1 MKLVRQERQARK
13 GRQARQAA
21 RFLGFLAAL
30 PIRLYRYAISPWLA
44 PSCRYLPT
52 CSVYAIEAMERHGVW
67 RGGILALRRILR
79 CHPWG
84 GSGADPVPPSES
96 ERSPRSSIF

>member
-1 MKLVRQERQARK
+1 MRNFQQAAA
-13 GRQARQAA
+13 RQARQAA
-21 RFLGFLAAL
+21 RFCAAL

-52 CSVYAIEAMERHGVW
+52 CSAYAIEAIERHGVW

-84 GSGADPVPPSES
+84 GGGADPVPPSDAD
-96 ERSPRSSIF
+96 RSSN